1 MNKARKIA
9 IAGATGMVG
18 QSFLKLLEKDYFQD
32 SEISLLASSNS
43 AGKEIKFRGK
53 NHKVEDL
60 SKFNFSEFDLA
71 LFSAGSS
78 VASTYAPI
86 AVSQGCVVV
95 DNSSCFRYE
104 DDIPL
109 IVPEVNSKVLDDYE
123 LPGIIANPNCSTIQ
137 MLVAL
142 KPLHDEFVIERID
155 VSTFQA
161 VSGTGKKA
169 TEELMNQIDAYEGN
183 TEIKSSIYAKPI
195 ANNVLPHCD
204 VFEENRYTKEENKLV
219 KETHKILDPNIQVA
233 ATCVRV
239 PVLNGH
245 SESVHIKTKR
255 PISED
260 LAIKLL
266 KEAPSLSIKYGK
278 SEEDYPTAL
287 TDGDGSHLV
296 HVGRVRKDLWDEK
309 RLNLWVV
316 ADNLLK
322 GAALNSIQIAS
333 LLFD

>member
-43 AGKEIKFRGK
+43 AGKEINFRGK

-123 LPGIIANPNCSTIQ
+123 MYSQESIINPGRLTI
-137 MLVAL
+137 
-142 KPLHDEFVIERID
+142 
-155 VSTFQA
+155 
-161 VSGTGKKA
+161 
-169 TEELMNQIDAYEGN
+169 
-183 TEIKSSIYAKPI
+183 
-195 ANNVLPHCD
+195 
-204 VFEENRYTKEENKLV
+204 
-219 KETHKILDPNIQVA
+219 
-233 ATCVRV
+233 
-239 PVLNGH
+239 
-245 SESVHIKTKR
+245 
-255 PISED
+255 D
-260 LAIKLL
+260 L
-266 KEAPSLSIKYGK
+266 
-278 SEEDYPTAL
+278 T
-287 TDGDGSHLV
+287 
-296 HVGRVRKDLWDEK
+296 
-309 RLNLWVV
+309 
-316 ADNLLK
+316 
-322 GAALNSIQIAS
+322 
-333 LLFD
+333 